1 MIHLKIRKE
10 EFTQNSLKKEI
21 DKMAKCVTYIRDVEG
36 KIERKPNAITSCPDD
51 NMDPYFFEEP
61 LVGFP
66 ETKVYWANQVGP
78 SVGIAPTA
86 S

>member
-1 MIHLKIRKE
+1 MTVSIHKE
-10 EFTQNSLKKEI
+10 EFTKELG
-21 DKMAKCVTYIRDVEG
+21 KMAKCITYVRDTEG
-36 KIERKPNAITSCPDD
+36 KIERKPNVITNCPDD
-51 NMDPYFFEEP
+51 SMDPYFYEET

-66 ETKVYWANQVGP
+66 ESKVYWANSVGP